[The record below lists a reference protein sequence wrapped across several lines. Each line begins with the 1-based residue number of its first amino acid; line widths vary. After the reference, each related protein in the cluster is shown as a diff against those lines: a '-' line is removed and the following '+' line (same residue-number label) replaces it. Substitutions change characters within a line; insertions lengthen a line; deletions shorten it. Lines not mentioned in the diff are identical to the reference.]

1 MIKLLIVDDHALVRE
16 GIKSLLDFY
25 DDIEVIGEA
34 EDGLEAIEM
43 CSKYNPDVV
52 LMDLVMPKVGGL
64 EATGKILKDW
74 PNIKIITL
82 TSFIDKKLIE
92 DSLKAGSMGYV
103 LKNISGDYLV
113 ETIRNAY
120 KGKSTLS
127 SEASD
132 FLISSLKNPPS
143 TDYQL
148 TSQEKKILACL
159 VEGLSNKKITQKL
172 ILSISTVKFHV
183 GNILIKLGASSR
195 TEAVAI
201 ALKKKLLQ

>member
-1 MIKLLIVDDHALVRE
+1 MIKLLIVDDHALVSE

-43 CSKYNPDVV
+43 CSKLNPDVV
-52 LMDLVMPKVGGL
+52 LMDLIMPKVGGL

-74 PNIKIITL
+74 PSIKIIIL

-103 LKNISGDYLV
+103 LKNISGDALV
-113 ETIRNAY
+113 EAIRNAY

-159 VEGLSNKKITQKL
+159 VEGLPNKKITQKL

>member
-25 DDIEVIGEA
+25 DDIEVVGEA

-103 LKNISGDYLV
+103 LKNISGENLV
-113 ETIRNAY
+113 STIRDAY
-120 KGKSTLS
+120 NGKSTLS

-132 FLISSLKNPPS
+132 VLISNLKTPRL
-143 TDYQL
+143 TEYQL
-148 TSQEKKILACL
+148 TAQEKIIITHL
-159 VEGLSNKKITQKL
+159 VEGLSNKLIAQKL
-172 ILSISTVKFHV
+172 VLSLST
-183 GNILIKLGASSR
+183 IK
-195 TEAVAI
+195 
-201 ALKKKLLQ
+201 